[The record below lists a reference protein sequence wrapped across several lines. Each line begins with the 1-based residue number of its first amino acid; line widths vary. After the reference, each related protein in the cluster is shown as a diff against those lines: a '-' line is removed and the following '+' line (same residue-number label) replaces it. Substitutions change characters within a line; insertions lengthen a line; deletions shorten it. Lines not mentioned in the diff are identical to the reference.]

1 MRAALGLGSDVPDS
15 EVQAAYDGLQASWQV
30 IPVKISAIVG
40 LEEVKMHLRLASS
53 DREDAYLT
61 AMIGAALR
69 SIENATGRDIA
80 VTWPDLDAPDR
91 KVVTQAS
98 LLLIGHWYANREAV
112 GERATEMPLAVK
124 YLLDPLRRF
133 VV

>member
-1 MRAALGLGSDVPDS
+1 MAV
-15 EVQAAYDGLQASWQV
+15 E
-30 IPVKISAIVG
+30 PVTLVD
-40 LEEVKMHLRLASS
+40 VKMHLRLGSS

-80 VTWPDLDAPDR
+80 ATWPDLDARDR
-91 KVVTQAS
+91 KVVAQAS
-98 LLLIGHWYANREAV
+98 LLLIGHWYVNREAV
-112 GERATEMPLAVK
+112 GERIMEVPLAVK
-124 YLLDPLRRF
+124 FLIDPLRRF